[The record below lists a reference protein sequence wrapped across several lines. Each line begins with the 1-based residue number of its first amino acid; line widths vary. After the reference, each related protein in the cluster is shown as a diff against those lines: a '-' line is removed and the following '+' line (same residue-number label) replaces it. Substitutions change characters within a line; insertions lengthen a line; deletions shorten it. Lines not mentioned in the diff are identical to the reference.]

1 MRFLISW
8 IDPHDGSLSGG
19 VEWPGYFQETV
30 PVVGDTIVESTPD
43 SVGASEVV
51 ERYVYFTSDNEEVWH
66 LVCKYV
72 DLAPGRASA
81 LHLAEGRDAVRVD
94 MATAEA
100 HGITVERG
108 TPFANRDD

>member
-1 MRFLISW
+1 MRLLISW

-30 PVVGDTIVESTPD
+30 PVVGDTIVESTPA
-43 SVGASEVV
+43 GIIASEVV
-51 ERYVYFTSDNEEVWH
+51 ERYVYFTDDNDEVWH

-81 LHLAEGRDAVRVD
+81 FHLVDGQNAVNID
-94 MATAEA
+94 LATAAA
-100 HGITVERG
+100 HGITVAGG
-108 TPFANRDD
+108 TPFADRDD